1 VFRGPVHISTAHNG
15 SAAMDHLIEQ
25 AVDALADEQGESI
38 TADEAKKQLY
48 ASVDKWVDEQDWK
61 DE

>member
-1 VFRGPVHISTAHNG
+1 
-15 SAAMDHLIEQ
+15 MDHLIEQ